1 MSSALFAV
9 TWLMTIAGISRL
21 DRGNSLFRITARTV
35 LELGAELISSDI
47 IAFYELIKNG
57 FDAQAGGSVPTKRAK
72 SVDVAFDIVLPRH
85 PFLKFR
91 DRIELEV
98 SRSAAEATSSA
109 AGGPTTLV
117 ELHLDPDDAAVVATS
132 SPKRENLAALKED
145 LKDAFLTNASIA
157 AREAYSQAI
166 DAAANFEALRDAL
179 RDAQAK
185 YNTVTVSDRGSGM
198 SAADLNEAF
207 LVIGTPSRKREVE
220 AALTAGATTS
230 PFLGEKGIG
239 RLSAMR
245 LGDRLNVNTATASDT
260 SMNTLEIDWRAFAD
274 MDAMLDQIPL
284 SPSVGGAKSAP
295 DWSGTDIVISDLL
308 EQWTEARVRA
318 MCEKNFAKLTDP
330 SEDAARRPRIV
341 ITWNGERIAIPFM
354 PKRLTDAAHAKVTG
368 HYRIE
373 DGEPLLVCTL
383 EASDLGFE
391 HPPVTETVVLAPVDL
406 QGMLVGKDGEIEDD
420 ALVRLGSFSFEAYWY
435 NRRRLSRA
443 DTTGE
448 TKSLRDLQE
457 EWGGIRLYRDGF
469 RVFPYGEEDDDWL
482 ELDRTALRRRGYLMN
497 KTQFVGRALLGRA
510 ENPRLVDQTNR
521 EGLRAT
527 PEQQAFLLIMREA
540 VQGLLGNFMAGIER
554 DHKSKQIDLSEA
566 KGHVEELKGRAQ
578 NSIRKLRR
586 LAKDEDTEAV
596 ADLEQILLELSDFA
610 ERARLR
616 IEQVEKEGR
625 QMVDMAGVGLM
636 VEVVAHE
643 LARSSENALKSLE
656 RLQGAQ
662 VPEGVRGHL
671 NTLRAEMKSLNK
683 RIRVLDPL
691 SVSGRQRRETFSLDE
706 LIKETLEAHQAQFE
720 RHKIQPSVQLRPVRV
735 RAVKGMVVQILENL
749 ISNSIYWLDMKR
761 DRQISFRPQIRIT
774 LDSGPPTI
782 TYEDN
787 GRGIAP
793 ENAEKVFRPF
803 FSLKD
808 VSRRRGLGLFIA
820 REAANYHGGS
830 LNLDDVTDPET
841 HRLHRF
847 VLELPED
854 SQV

>member
-1 MSSALFAV
+1 M
-9 TWLMTIAGISRL
+9 
-21 DRGNSLFRITARTV
+21 FRITARTV

-57 FDAQAGGSVPTKRAK
+57 FDAQARANPQTMRGR

-91 DRIELEV
+91 ERVDGEIHRAALDAKQLETDEGEAAV
-98 SRSAAEATSSA
+98 PSSDDEAAIDKSAFHESLEGLRNEIKDALLSNASEPARAGYTA
-109 AGGPTTLV
+109 AI
-117 ELHLDPDDAAVVATS
+117 DDAATI
-132 SPKRENLAALKED
+132 EE
-145 LKDAFLTNASIA
+145 
-157 AREAYSQAI
+157 
-166 DAAANFEALRDAL
+166 LRRSLDQ
-179 RDAQAK
+179 AQATF
-185 YNTVTVSDRGSGM
+185 NTVTVSDRGSGM
-198 SAADLNEAF
+198 STEDLSGAF
-207 LVIGTPSRKREVE
+207 LVIGTPSRKRAVE
-220 AALTAGATTS
+220 AALGTGATAS
-230 PFLGEKGIG
+230 PYLGEKGIG

-245 LGDRLNVNTATASDT
+245 LGDRLRVETATASDT
-260 SMNTLEIDWRAFAD
+260 NMNTLEIDWRAFAD

-284 SPSVGGAKSAP
+284 SPEVGGAKP
-295 DWSGTDIVISDLL
+295 DPGWSGTDIIISDLL
-308 EQWTEARVRA
+308 EQWTETRVRT

-330 SEDAARRPRIV
+330 SDDPARRPRIV
-341 ITWNGERIAIPFM
+341 ITWNGERLGIPFM

-368 HYRIE
+368 QYRIE
-373 DGEPLLVCTL
+373 KGEPLLVCTL

-406 QGMLVGKDGEIEDD
+406 QGMLVGKDGEIEDE
-420 ALVRLGSFSFEAYWY
+420 ALVRLGAFSFEVYWY
-435 NRRRLSRA
+435 NRRRLSRS

-497 KTQFVGRALLGRA
+497 KTQFVGRAMISRA
-510 ENPRLVDQTNR
+510 ENQRLVDQTNR

-527 PEQQAFLLIMREA
+527 PEQQAFLLIMREG

-554 DHKSKQIDLSEA
+554 DYKAKQIDLSEA

-586 LAKDEDTEAV
+586 MARDEDTEAV
-596 ADLEQILLELSDFA
+596 ADVEQILLELSDFA

-691 SVSGRQRRETFSLDE
+691 SVSGRQRREVFSLDD
-706 LIKETLEAHQAQFE
+706 LIKETIEAHQAQFE
-720 RHKIQPSVQLRPVRV
+720 RHKIEPVVNLRPLRV

-761 DRQISFRPQIRIT
+761 ERQQSFRPRIEIT
-774 LDSGPPTI
+774 LESGPPTI
-782 TYEDN
+782 MYEDN

-808 VSRRRGLGLFIA
+808 VTRRRGLGLFIA

-830 LNLDDVTDPET
+830 LRLDERKDPET
-841 HRLHRF
+841 NRLHRF

-854 SQV
+854 SKA